1 MILAT
6 TETPGDSSSRRW
18 VKPISNRSWYV
29 PWNDAYRLRGGP
41 VHNGAIYCPADGT
54 VYIDLSFYDDM
65 KENLARMAILPRGTL
80 SPMKSVTCAETV
92 RHRAE
97 SSSTAT
103 KRDQAEVNRLSVRME
118 LQADCFAGSGGIVC
132 SSKAFWKP
140 AIWKRPER
148 GAGHRR

>member
-6 TETPGDSSSRRW
+6 TKTPGDSNSRRW
-18 VKPISNRSWYV
+18 VKPISNRSCHV
-29 PWNDAYRLRGGP
+29 PWNDAYRLRGGT
-41 VHNGAIYCPADGT
+41 VHYGAFYCPADGT

-65 KENLARMAILPRGTL
+65 KTNLARMAILPRGTL
-80 SPMKSVTCAETV
+80 SPMKSASCAETV

-103 KRDQAEVNRLSVRME
+103 KRTQAEVNRLSVRME
-118 LQADCFAGSGGIVC
+118 LQADCFAVSGGIVC

-140 AIWKRPER
+140 AIWKSAEC